1 MRLDRPLDDL
11 FESGSHVRVLR
22 ALHELPDGFRASA
35 REVARRAGLSH
46 PTASRVLAA
55 LLDQGLVSVT
65 RTPRADAFALNPDH
79 VAIPQLKNLFAWE
92 HGLRDELLS
101 FLRRE
106 ILARA
111 DVVLAAFLFGSVV
124 REEMSAS
131 SDIDIAVLCPP
142 DRVDQVSAAMEEVG
156 EAVRARFGNRVSFVV
171 GADSLE
177 NLNQPRRTDHRLWQE
192 IAREGI
198 PIIPSQPGVHG
209 A

>member
-1 MRLDRPLDDL
+1 
-11 FESGSHVRVLR
+11 
-22 ALHELPDGFRASA
+22 
-35 REVARRAGLSH
+35 VA
-46 PTASRVLAA
+46 T
-55 LLDQGLVSVT
+55 
-65 RTPRADAFALNPDH
+65 
-79 VAIPQLKNLFAWE
+79 PQLKNLFGWE
-92 HGLRDELLS
+92 RGLRDELLS

-111 DVVLAAFLFGSVV
+111 DVVQAAFVFGSVV

-142 DRVDQVSAAMEEVG
+142 DRVDEVSAAMEEVG
-156 EAVRARFGNRVSFVV
+156 EAVRARFGNRLSFVV

-177 NLNQPRRTDHRLWQE
+177 NLNQPRRTGHRLWRQ

-198 PIIPSQPGVHG
+198 PIIPSQPVVHG

>member
-55 LLDQGLVSVT
+55 LLDQGLVSVS
-65 RTPRADAFALNPDH
+65 RGPRADAFALNPDH

-106 ILARA
+106 IVARA
-111 DVVLAAFLFGSVV
+111 DVVQAFLFGSVV

-142 DRVDQVSAAMEEVG
+142 DRVDEVSAAMEEVG

-177 NLNQPRRTDHRLWQE
+177 HLSQPRRPGHRLWRQ

-198 PIIPSQPGVHG
+198 PIIPSQPVVHG